1 MTLKEHF
8 ESQVA
13 AAQQL
18 STRPSNE
25 DLLMIY
31 GLYKQATVGD
41 NLTEAP
47 GGFDFKAAAKY
58 NSWKKLTGTSQ
69 EEAMQRYIDLI
80 ERLKSA
86 N

>member
-1 MTLKEHF
+1 MTLKEQF
-8 ESQVA
+8 ESQVV

-18 STRPSNE
+18 ATRPSNE

>member
-8 ESQVA
+8 ESQVV

-31 GLYKQATVGD
+31 ALYKQATIGD
-41 NLTEAP
+41 NQTEAP

-58 NSWKKLTGTSQ
+58 NSWKKLTGTSK
-69 EEAMQRYIDLI
+69 EEAMQRYVDLI
-80 ERLKSA
+80 DRLQNAS
-86 N
+86 